1 MHPRGCLRYETC
13 IITGMPASTAP
24 RQWRKP
30 RLVDS
35 PSLHLRLVREDSS
48 TLLTAYPDEATM
60 TGWHRHGFGQF
71 LTPARGTLRVLTKRW
86 LTVVPVGYGVWVP
99 PRLLHATVSSH
110 DSLISATCVATPA
123 AAARLRAQRVSPLI
137 RRDDFQP
144 VLPLRLLAGA
154 RVGEW
159 LAGVPIPDDRRAR
172 PIAFRLMSAPHD
184 QRSLAEWG
192 ALLGASERT
201 LARVFQADT
210 GMGFR
215 EWRQRLQVAEALA
228 ALLDGQSV
236 KAAAA
241 TVGYAGA
248 SAFVAAFR
256 ALAGMTPLQYL
267 RELR

>member
-1 MHPRGCLRYETC
+1 
-13 IITGMPASTAP
+13 MPDAA

-30 RLVDS
+30 KLVDS
-35 PSLHLRLVREDSS
+35 PSLDLRPKAARPS
-48 TLLTAYPDEATM
+48 TLLTEYTGEATM
-60 TGWHRHGFGQF
+60 TGWHRHAFGQF
-71 LTPARGTLRVLTKRW
+71 LTPARGTVRVLTKAW
-86 LTVVPVGYGVWVP
+86 LTVVPAGYGVWVP
-99 PRLLHATVSSH
+99 PQTVHAVAASHGSLL
-110 DSLISATCVATPA
+110 SATCVATPA
-123 AAARLRAQRVSPLI
+123 AAARMEADRVSALI
-137 RRDDFQP
+137 RREDFQP
-144 VLPLRLLAGA
+144 ALPGRVLKGA

-159 LAGVPIPDDRRAR
+159 LRGVPIPNDRRAR
-172 PIAFRLMSAPHD
+172 PIAFRLMAAPHD

-201 LARVFQADT
+201 LARVFQADA

-215 EWRQRLQVAEALA
+215 EWRQRLQIAEALA
-228 ALLDGQSV
+228 VLLNGEPV

-256 ALAGMTPLQYL
+256 ALAGMTPLHYL